1 MASKYSSG
9 AIVSSIFKKFVNEQ
23 LTPEFIRDEAN
34 RLCDALGIDH
44 VGDPGK
50 VTRDFRSSQ
59 AVQKNA
65 DKAEYYW
72 FNPENCQD
80 EIFLRYDNLYNDSSF
95 NPQKYEALKYIDSL
109 RSSMLNNPTD
119 NVDSVLEKLGLKH

>member
-1 MASKYSSG
+1 MASKYSTG
-9 AIVSSIFKKFVNEQ
+9 AIISSIFKKFVNEY

-50 VTRDFRSSQ
+50 VTRDFKSSQ

-72 FNPENCQD
+72 FNPEECHD
-80 EIFLRYDNLYNDSSF
+80 DIFLQYDNLYLSDEENRYS
-95 NPQKYEALKYIDSL
+95 
-109 RSSMLNNPTD
+109 
-119 NVDSVLEKLGLKH
+119 